1 MKEIETLLI
10 QTQILDDGMIRV
22 RRIDGSRPGKWREL
36 TTVVYG
42 VCQCCGETENSFL
55 TLDRDLGV
63 WCFNCYGPALCGVVC
78 HKVNERI

>member
-1 MKEIETLLI
+1 MKEIESQLI
-10 QTQILDDGMIRV
+10 QAQFLDDGMIRV
-22 RRIDGSRPGKWREL
+22 RRNDGGKWREL

-42 VCQCCGETENSFL
+42 VCQCCGETKNSFL

-78 HKVNERI
+78 PHKTNERI